1 MSLGLALS
9 LAGVAIAA
17 LFGGIG
23 SAWGVA
29 IAAEAAG
36 GVMTEDPE
44 KFGRLLVMVALPGT
58 QGFYGFLGAFYI
70 MMKINFLGGAAA
82 VATMTGLQLL
92 FAALP
97 VGLVGLFSGYYQ
109 GRASASGV
117 YLIAK
122 RPEEMGKA
130 IILPAMVE
138 TYAVLGLLATILLV
152 SGIPLQ

>member
-1 MSLGLALS
+1 MDWGIGLAIAGAATVAF
-9 LAGVAIAA
+9 LAAA
-17 LFGGIG
+17 G
-23 SAWGVA
+23 SAIGIA
-29 IAAEAAG
+29 IAAETAG
-36 GVMTEDPE
+36 GVITEDPE

-70 MMKINFLGGAAA
+70 MMKIDLLGAGVA
-82 VATMTGLQLL
+82 VSFSAGLQLF

-97 VGLVGLFSGYYQ
+97 LAVAALVSGYYQ
-109 GRASASGV
+109 GRAAVAGIH
-117 YLIAK
+117 LIAK

-152 SGIPLQ
+152 SGIKL

>member
-1 MSLGLALS
+1 MDIGLALS
-9 LAGVAIAA
+9 MAGVALAV
-17 LFGGIG
+17 LLGGIG

-58 QGFYGFLGAFYI
+58 QGFYGFLGGFYI
-70 MMKINFLGGAAA
+70 MMKIGLLTGGLNVSPMA
-82 VATMTGLQLL
+82 GLQLL

-97 VGLVGLFSGYYQ
+97 VGMTGLISGIHQ
-109 GRASASGV
+109 GKASASSI

-138 TYAVLGLLATILLV
+138 TYAVIGLLASILMV
-152 SGIPLQ
+152 SGIKL

>member
-1 MSLGLALS
+1 MDIGLALS
-9 LAGVAIAA
+9 MAGVALAV
-17 LFGGIG
+17 LLGGIG
-23 SAWGVA
+23 SAWGVS

-58 QGFYGFLGAFYI
+58 QGFYGFLGGFYI
-70 MMKINFLGGAAA
+70 MMKIGLLTGAQA
-82 VATMTGLQLL
+82 VTPMGGLQLL

-97 VGLVGLFSGYYQ
+97 VGMTGLISGIYQ
-109 GRASASGV
+109 GKASASSI

-138 TYAVLGLLATILLV
+138 TYAVIGLLASILMV
-152 SGIPLQ
+152 SGIKL